1 MSTHSDEEVR
11 ASCPFADSR
20 PDGCICIALREP
32 KRVSVDYQAR
42 FCLTN
47 RHVQCRRFQRAVPE
61 IPAADSGVPRSRSFD
76 SRSFLIAGVVAALI
90 LVVATAFTF
99 QGTWSGWFSDRP
111 ASVLGSPTST
121 VTTVQPTAIVL
132 GSVPTA
138 TDVATATAEPSSIP
152 VLAVTPTSV
161 PTTVV
166 IAPTP
171 ISTATAVVTGTPS
184 PTVVPTATP
193 SPTAIPETA
202 TPTPTPSP
210 TAATPTQVA
219 VETRTTPDTHVV
231 TSGETL
237 SSIASSYGVSP
248 ALIAAANNLNNVDV
262 LGVGTSLFIP
272 TPDGHLPS
280 GSPNLGVHIV
290 QAGDSLSAIAT
301 NFGVTIQ
308 NVAAAN
314 GISDPSHIEV
324 GQIITIPRGDVVAPA
339 PTPTSTPAPQATYT
353 VQAGDTLYSISKKY
367 GVTIDAIM
375 AANGLTD
382 RTYVFTGQVLIIP
395 SA

>member
-61 IPAADSGVPRSRSFD
+61 IPAADSAVSRSRSFD
-76 SRSFLIAGVVAALI
+76 SRTFLVAGVVAALI

-99 QGTWSGWFSDRP
+99 QGTWSGWFSNGP
-111 ASVLGSPTST
+111 ASTVASKAST
-121 VTTVQPTAIVL
+121 AATVQPTAIVL

-138 TDVATATAEPSSIP
+138 TEVATSTAEPSSIP
-152 VLAVTPTSV
+152 VLAVTPTTV
-161 PTTVV
+161 PTAVV
-166 IAPTP
+166 VAPTP
-171 ISTATAVVTGTPS
+171 IPTATAVVTASPS

-193 SPTAIPETA
+193 SSTAISVTV
-202 TPTPTPSP
+202 TPNPTPSP
-210 TAATPTQVA
+210 TMTTPTQVV
-219 VETRTTPDTHVV
+219 VETRATPDTHVV

-237 SSIASSYGVSP
+237 SSIGSSYGVSP
-248 ALIAAANNLNNVDV
+248 ALIAAANNLTNVD
-262 LGVGTSLFIP
+262 LLDVGTSLFIP

-290 QAGDSLSAIAT
+290 QAGDTLSSIAT
-301 NFGVTIQ
+301 SFGVTIQ
-308 NVAAAN
+308 NVIAAN

-324 GQIITIPRGDVVAPA
+324 GQIITIPRGDVVAP
-339 PTPTSTPAPQATYT
+339 TPTPAPQVTYT

-367 GVTIDAIM
+367 GVTIESIM

-395 SA
+395 SG